1 MLLTAFSAYRR
12 MLFSPAVAFPFSC
25 DLEQIFP
32 LVTIFPGYSS
42 GWFSAQRSERHVFPR
57 EAVILD
63 FTKKWVNIFQHSL
76 LCFKESSGFVSFSS
90 GDLNDTK
97 QSLLSLD
104 FQVKCF
110 KFYVSSK
117 ACGMVL
123 IFRYFML

>member
-1 MLLTAFSAYRR
+1 MKITHFLIKLPFCASNSAFSAYRL
-12 MLFSPAVAFPFSC
+12 MLFPPSAAFHFSH
-25 DLEQIFP
+25 DLEQIFA
-32 LVTIFPGYSS
+32 LVTIFPGYSL
-42 GWFSAQRSERHVFPR
+42 GWFSAQRTERHVSPR

-63 FTKKWVNIFQHSL
+63 FAKKSVNNFQQSL

-110 KFYVSSK
+110 KF
-117 ACGMVL
+117 
-123 IFRYFML
+123 